1 MTHQGLTEI
10 QQTYTTLING
20 APVIVYNVPMLKDD
34 ESGEAFL
41 KPEVSTQL
49 FELLSHPENKTGEML
64 VDVYRWQ
71 EKSRVTT
78 Y

>member
-1 MTHQGLTEI
+1 MTQQGLTEI

-41 KPEVSTQL
+41 APDIAAQL

-71 EKSRVTT
+71 EKPRVTT